1 MFSAESCA
9 ELSVEELQPLMMSE
23 VEKSR
28 FESSQVERLKPR
40 VVSKAGGF
48 GEETSWTGGTESSS
62 GKGPEQVT
70 AVVSWHL
77 ENSK

>member
-9 ELSVEELQPLMMSE
+9 ELSVVELQPLMKSE
-23 VEKSR
+23 VEKKSR

-48 GEETSWTGGTESSS
+48 GEETSWTGG
-62 GKGPEQVT
+62 
-70 AVVSWHL
+70 
-77 ENSK
+77 N